1 LKRPLRISKDAKNE
15 MAAASRW
22 YEGQRPGL
30 GHDFIRIVDRA
41 FAHIERGPHLGSP
54 VPGVPDREIRRILIR
69 RFPYHVIYI
78 ELPDRVQVLALAHQR
93 RRPDY
98 WHRRIPN

>member
-1 LKRPLRISKDAKNE
+1 MKRPLRISKNAKTE

-22 YEGQRPGL
+22 YESQRPGL
-30 GHDFIRIVDRA
+30 GRDFVRMVDRA
-41 FAHIERGPHLGSP
+41 FARIERGPQMGSP
-54 VPGVPDREIRRILIR
+54 VPRVPDREIRRIPIL

-98 WHRRIPN
+98 WRRRIPN